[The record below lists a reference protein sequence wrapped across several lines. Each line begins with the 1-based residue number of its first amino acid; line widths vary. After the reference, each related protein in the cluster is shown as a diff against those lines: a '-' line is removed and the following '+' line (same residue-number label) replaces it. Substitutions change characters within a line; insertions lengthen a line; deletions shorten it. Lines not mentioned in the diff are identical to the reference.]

1 MTNVMKSG
9 VTVIIHGKQ
18 ALDKKNIYIV
28 RDKEDF
34 FIMIKNQV
42 NRKVNTNIYA
52 SDNTVGKK
60 YKAKFYN
67 RRNR

>member
-18 ALDKKNIYIV
+18 ALDKKYIYIV
-28 RDKEDF
+28 RHKEDF